1 MNGSQRKRNWFRFI
15 PRVASW
21 CHLNGRTQLFIN
33 CRVFSSSLPSNLK
46 EQKKT
51 KTNHGYIIVRSQ
63 HNWNSQNWNGSIAS
77 PDDEINRLI
86 QQSRHMPIFSDPLCW
101 YSFGYLLSIAALQ
114 SYLLYTRIHNKA
126 TMSIVKDQSNN
137 KCQKNKKQTTAY
149 HWINR

>member
-1 MNGSQRKRNWFRFI
+1 M
-15 PRVASW
+15 A
-21 CHLNGRTQLFIN
+21 LNEKEIGFDSFGELHHDAILMEEPN
-33 CRVFSSSLPSNLK
+33 YSSTAEYFHPLCSNLK

-63 HNWNSQNWNGSIAS
+63 HNWNSQNWKGSIAS

-137 KCQKNKKQTTAY
+137 KCEKNKKQTTAY